1 MTFYL
6 DIWNNILELN
16 SKKIFIVFDNEG
28 EIWFG
33 LKDLF
38 KALGY
43 SSLKKAVYK
52 VKIPKEYI
60 CKYEDIKKQ
69 K

>member
-28 EIWFG
+28 EIWVG
-33 LKDLF
+33 LKRF
-38 KALGY
+38 
-43 SSLKKAVYK
+43 
-52 VKIPKEYI
+52 I
-60 CKYEDIKKQ
+60 
-69 K
+69 